1 MWKHA
6 LNFNSQ
12 LCPTFLNH
20 TVVQLSLVSKY
31 RNTDAADV
39 STHSHSLFLL
49 PTAIDRQYR
58 IILHY
63 ILLVKWLHIKRRR
76 FSLEKGLDFEKAVG
90 V

>member
-12 LCPTFLNH
+12 LCLTFLNH

-31 RNTDAADV
+31 RNADAADV
-39 STHSHSLFLL
+39 FTHSHSLFLL

-58 IILHY
+58 IIH
-63 ILLVKWLHIKRRR
+63 ILLKWLHIKRR